1 MTFSL
6 YTILAKQS
14 LKEFTTYRMTSIM
27 VVIFGFMFT
36 LIEVIAGA
44 VYYSFNNTIGGFS
57 FEQYELMI
65 VSLASITYTY
75 QFLFIGAHEALAE
88 DIIEG
93 DLDYIFLR
101 PINSYFY
108 YALRRLDF
116 PSLINL
122 IVYIPVSIYLL
133 IKFDLTPLDWLLV
146 ALFYVVGVLFV
157 FAMNQLV
164 IEVSFWK
171 DNMTALNGVPE
182 YLIDSANRPAKIYPK
197 FIRMFLVNVIPVLA
211 LSNGIVNLTHV
222 HIHSALSL
230 LLPLLV
236 MTILLLIGSYYIW
249 NIGLKRYSSAS

>member
-1 MTFSL
+1 MS
-6 YTILAKQS
+6 
-14 LKEFTTYRMTSIM
+14 
-27 VVIFGFMFT
+27 
-36 LIEVIAGA
+36 
-44 VYYSFNNTIGGFS
+44 GFS

-116 PSLINL
+116 PSLIYL
-122 IVYIPVSIYLL
+122 IVYIPVTIYLL
-133 IKFDLTPLDWLLV
+133 VKFDLTPLDWLLV

-171 DNMTALNGVPE
+171 DTMTALNGVPE

-211 LSNGIVNLTHV
+211 FPMEL
-222 HIHSALSL
+222 
-230 LLPLLV
+230 
-236 MTILLLIGSYYIW
+236 
-249 NIGLKRYSSAS
+249 